1 MSSTNG
7 QKLFTPPRS
16 RYTNHF
22 TEDQDFPLCLICI
35 GNNKQNSILECCQ
48 DNSHS
53 APNDKCPSCW
63 HQNELK
69 SLNERG
75 ECTACKCFF
84 SICYSCKS
92 RIGDETMGEYIKV
105 FCHECFERDQISQ
118 SVNGI
123 ANIRIDDSADGSIEP
138 TIDQDKF
145 VQEMR
150 EFLTQMPLG
159 QRAELIHR
167 LIQDLELHR
176 EETDREIAIS
186 LQ

>member
-1 MSSTNG
+1 MSLTNG
-7 QKLFTPPRS
+7 QQLLTPPRT
-16 RYTNHF
+16 RYNSNST
-22 TEDQDFPLCLICI
+22 TDQEFPLCIMCVED
-35 GNNKQNSILECCQ
+35 GKQNSILNCCQ

-63 HQNELK
+63 HQNELN

-75 ECTACKCFF
+75 ECTACECFF
-84 SICYSCKS
+84 PICYSCQS
-92 RIGDETMGEYIKV
+92 RIGDVTMYEYRKDS
-105 FCHECFERDQISQ
+105 CHECFERDQISQ

-123 ANIRIDDSADGSIEP
+123 ANIRIDDSADGFIEP

-159 QRAELIHR
+159 QRAELIPR